1 MPKDMIEEA
10 APVCIRQ
17 IYPIERPVRDCWE
30 RRDRKVLR
38 ESKRPT
44 LREEELPAIY
54 RAANENSV
62 EAQRRFLRTSG
73 TGLVMVV
80 IAAGAS
86 AFAGDSTGR
95 IPLGHGS
102 LMGIIA
108 AVAFSFALLLRAY
121 LFRDQPERT
130 WYSGRAAAESA
141 KTLAWRYAVGGAPFP
156 INQNPDEIELAFT
169 ERLRDILRDIDAKSL
184 VPSSGEGKQITK
196 KMRELRATSFQERKE
211 AYTVGRIQDQM
222 EWYARKAKWNKGRAN
237 LWNTV
242 LMSIEFVG
250 LVAAILLAT
259 DVWGI
264 LWPSFAGAVAGAVVA
279 AGASWLQTKQHS
291 NLAEA
296 YSVAAHELSAIH
308 DRISSQRTEENWA
321 RFVSESEDAVS
332 REHTLW
338 RASRTM
344 K

>member
-1 MPKDMIEEA
+1 M
-10 APVCIRQ
+10 
-17 IYPIERPVRDCWE
+17 
-30 RRDRKVLR
+30 LR
-38 ESKRPT
+38 ESKNLT
-44 LREEELPAIY
+44 LGEEDLPAIY
-54 RAANENSV
+54 QAANENSV
-62 EAQRRFLRTSG
+62 EAQRRFLRRSR

-86 AFAGDSTGR
+86 AFAEDPTGR
-95 IPLGHGS
+95 IPLGHGN

-130 WYSGRAAAESA
+130 WYGGRAAAESA

-156 INQNPDEIELAFT
+156 IDQNSDEIEVAFT
-169 ERLRDILRDIDAKSL
+169 ERLREILTDIDAESV
-184 VPSSGEGKQITK
+184 VPPSGMGKQITK
-196 KMRELRATSFQERKE
+196 RMRELRAMSFEERKE
-211 AYTVGRIQDQM
+211 AYTVGRIQDQI
-222 EWYARKAKWNKGRAN
+222 EWYARKAKWNKDRAN

-242 LMSIEFVG
+242 LMSIEFMG
-250 LVAAILLAT
+250 LVVAILIAAG
-259 DVWGI
+259 VWEI
-264 LWPSFAGAVAGAVVA
+264 EWLSFAGALAGAMVA

-291 NLAEA
+291 NLAQA
-296 YSVAAHELSAIH
+296 YSVAAHELAAIY

-321 RFVSESEDAVS
+321 HFVNESENAVS

-338 RASRTM
+338 RASRTI